1 MVPQAHPS
9 TGALTRA
16 AQDEDLERAAHL
28 SRTNPSSLTVSL
40 SNREGRS
47 SLDKYSPDQPRVPA
61 GHSDGGQWTSGGASA
76 PTSPQTSPHLISGR
90 SGASDAAPGSI
101 IVDARGG
108 ATRGP
113 IESLLAPSVR
123 AGAADAIEDYGAA
136 AMAGAGGPVSAAA
149 AAAAA
154 VVLPSSMGGGPVSG
168 EIPGR
173 SDLSYTWIP
182 DQGLFILSRQ
192 IEGKETAV
200 LAAQLAPGG
209 VYVDAAGDAIAHV
222 VGGKL
227 VFDPQTVIRAAN
239 GKDGADDGPE
249 RQPEPQADS
258 AGGGGR
264 TVDLTDKECGGHV
277 IEKHVAKTDTYLLN
291 RLKSGVGIVRPGD
304 TVASSSSFSSLE
316 AATKLVNST
325 LSQNQASVDAVASGM
340 IMSKTLNAQFN
351 TLTGRSY
358 SVRVSRQPPYLPRGG
373 APELRTPYG
382 VRVVIVHDPNCRG
395 GFRIVTA
402 FPIVF

>member
-1 MVPQAHPS
+1 M
-9 TGALTRA
+9 T
-16 AQDEDLERAAHL
+16 
-28 SRTNPSSLTVSL
+28 
-40 SNREGRS
+40 
-47 SLDKYSPDQPRVPA
+47 
-61 GHSDGGQWTSGGASA
+61 
-76 PTSPQTSPHLISGR
+76 QTSPHLISGR
-90 SGASDAAPGSI
+90 SVAMDDNDKRASKDDPPRSI

-113 IESLLAPSVR
+113 IESLLAPSVG

-154 VVLPSSMGGGPVSG
+154 AVVLPSGMGGGPVSG

-227 VFDPQTVIRAAN
+227 VFDPQDRHPGGERERRRRRRAGKAARAAS
-239 GKDGADDGPE
+239 GE
-249 RQPEPQADS
+249 R
-258 AGGGGR
+258 GR
-264 TVDLTDKECGGHV
+264 
-277 IEKHVAKTDTYLLN
+277 
-291 RLKSGVGIVRPGD
+291 RRPH
-304 TVASSSSFSSLE
+304 
-316 AATKLVNST
+316 
-325 LSQNQASVDAVASGM
+325 
-340 IMSKTLNAQFN
+340 
-351 TLTGRSY
+351 GR
-358 SVRVSRQPPYLPRGG
+358 PHG
-373 APELRTPYG
+373 
-382 VRVVIVHDPNCRG
+382 
-395 GFRIVTA
+395 
-402 FPIVF
+402 